1 MATTSIP
8 SRLTFAGAVR
18 PGNTIEAR
26 WIAGHPMETGFRIDD
41 SGQRILR
48 NVITQVRVFLD
59 NRLIIELEPGTGMSA
74 NPYLA
79 FSLTVPVQ
87 GGSVRVEWL
96 DDAGQRGSVQQLL
109 LLEK

>member
-1 MATTSIP
+1 MATQIP
-8 SRLTFAGAVR
+8 SRLTFVGAIR

-26 WIAGHPMETGFRIDD
+26 WIVGHPMETGFRVDD
-41 SGQRILR
+41 SGRRILR
-48 NVITQVRVFLD
+48 NVITQVSVLLNGKLILD
-59 NRLIIELEPGTGMSA
+59 LEPGTGMSA

-79 FSLTVPVQ
+79 FPVTVPAQ
-87 GGSVRVEWL
+87 GGSVAVEWL

>member
-1 MATTSIP
+1 MATNIP
-8 SRLTFAGAVR
+8 SRLSFVGRVR

-41 SGQRILR
+41 GGQRIER
-48 NVITQVRVFLD
+48 NVITTVRVLLNGRLVLD
-59 NRLIIELEPGTGMSA
+59 VEPGTGLAA

-79 FSLTVPVQ
+79 FPITVPA
-87 GGSVRVEWL
+87 GGGTVLVEWV
-96 DDAGQRGSVQQLL
+96 DDKGQRGSVQQLL